1 MANHLLSA
9 QQVGAG
15 RAGRAGRWVLL
26 LLLGLPLHVHA
37 AGTAAKGGVTAGTTV
52 PAVAV
57 SASASVTASA
67 SASVSA
73 SASASVSA
81 SAAASV
87 PAGPRSWVVNPNVS
101 LASAPGAAN
110 GASAAAGAS
119 ATQAANAVASAQ
131 ALQDAVRNAKDGDVI
146 ELLEGEYRGSLLLDN
161 RNLTL
166 RGVGNKPSV
175 VRGDGKLGSNLGLWT
190 VRGGAITL
198 QNIEFRGARAQD
210 GGGAGVR
217 MEGGKLTVLRCNF
230 FDNEHGLFA
239 ANDEAAELTIQ
250 GSVFGL
256 APKVRGGLYHLL
268 NVGRIGKLN
277 LTATRFQ
284 QGYEGHLIKSRAR
297 EAFIGYNFIHDSVR
311 GGASYEIELANG
323 GQAIVIGNVIG
334 QGADNQNPVLVAYGS
349 EGRHW
354 DKNTLH
360 IAHNTFI
367 NYGWLPAWFLRVFK
381 DRLPDNTQV
390 YAVNNLIVGPGVFW
404 LGASGH
410 FDGNRHVMLRMLRDA
425 PTYGFELPPGSMWR
439 SSGVDPRKVGGLD
452 LSPQGEFEWPGDF
465 RAIDPS
471 RTSWA
476 PGAYQR

>member
-1 MANHLLSA
+1 MGNHLLSA
-9 QQVGAG
+9 QKAQAARGGWRHAALVLLCALMAQTGPLQAQTAGAAG
-15 RAGRAGRWVLL
+15 RAD
-26 LLLGLPLHVHA
+26 A
-37 AGTAAKGGVTAGTTV
+37 APSA
-52 PAVAV
+52 PAR
-57 SASASVTASA
+57 T
-67 SASVSA
+67 
-73 SASASVSA
+73 A
-81 SAAASV
+81 SAAA
-87 PAGPRSWVVNPNVS
+87 APRSWIVSPNIN
-101 LASAPGAAN
+101 LPAAP
-110 GASAAAGAS
+110 GASAAANPAGATAAS
-119 ATQAANAVASAQ
+119 VVANVAGATAASVVANAAAPLQAMQ

-146 ELLEGEYRGSLLLDN
+146 ELLEGEYRGTLVLDN
-161 RNLTL
+161 RTLTL
-166 RGVGNKPSV
+166 RGTGSKPSV
-175 VRGDGKLGSNLGLWT
+175 VRGDGKLGSSLALWT

-217 MEGGKLTVLRCNF
+217 MEGGKLTILRCHF

-239 ANDEAAELTIQ
+239 TNDEAAELTIQ

-284 QGYEGHLIKSRAR
+284 QGFEGHLIKSRAR

-323 GQAIVIGNVIG
+323 GQAVVIGNVIG
-334 QGADNQNPVLVAYGS
+334 QGADSQNPVLVAYGS

-360 IAHNTFI
+360 IAHNTMI

-381 DRLPDNTQV
+381 DRLPESTQV
-390 YAVNNLIVGPGVFW
+390 FAVNNLIVGPGVFW

-410 FDGNRHVMLRMLRDA
+410 FEGNRHVMLRMLRDA

-439 SSGVDPRKVGGLD
+439 SSGVDPRNVGGLD
-452 LSPQGEFEWPGDF
+452 LSPLGEFEWPGDF
-465 RAIDPS
+465 RAIDPGRS
-471 RTSWA
+471 SWT

>member
-1 MANHLLSA
+1 
-9 QQVGAG
+9 
-15 RAGRAGRWVLL
+15 
-26 LLLGLPLHVHA
+26 
-37 AGTAAKGGVTAGTTV
+37 
-52 PAVAV
+52 
-57 SASASVTASA
+57 
-67 SASVSA
+67 
-73 SASASVSA
+73 
-81 SAAASV
+81 
-87 PAGPRSWVVNPNVS
+87 VVNPNVG
-101 LASAPGAAN
+101 LAAVSSAAN
-110 GASAAAGAS
+110 GASAPATTS
-119 ATQAANAVASAQ
+119 ATLLANAVATSQ

-146 ELLEGEYRGSLLLDN
+146 ELLEGEYRGTLLLEN
-161 RNLTL
+161 RTLTL
-166 RGVGNKPSV
+166 RGTGNKPSV
-175 VRGDGKLGSNLGLWT
+175 VRGDGKLASSLGLWT

-217 MEGGKLTVLRCNF
+217 MEGGKLSILRCNF
-230 FDNEHGLFA
+230 FDNEHGLLA
-239 ANDEAAELTIQ
+239 ANEEAAELTIQ

-284 QGYEGHLIKSRAR
+284 QGFEGHLIKSRAR

-334 QGADNQNPVLVAYGS
+334 QGADSQNPVLVAYGS

-360 IAHNTFI
+360 MAHNTMI

-390 YAVNNLIVGPGVFW
+390 FAVNNLIVGPGVFW
-404 LGASGH
+404 LGASGQ
-410 FDGNRHVMLRMLRDA
+410 FEGNRHVMLRMLRDA
-425 PTYGFELPPGSMWR
+425 PTYGFELPPGSMFR

-465 RAIDPS
+465 RAIDPARS
-471 RTSWA
+471 SWA